1 MPENLNNIKIAGAL
15 GGGMI
20 LQYLFGIKTGWRA
33 VMIILISAPF
43 LAYFVVVPLMSHFGL
58 SNESPL
64 RIMIIALSALVSEVV
79 IGTTIQLL
87 PKAAKKRAEALLGVS
102 ANDDPTEK

>member
-1 MPENLNNIKIAGAL
+1 MQEHIKIAGAL

-20 LQYLFGIKTGWRA
+20 LQYLFGLKTGLRA
-33 VMIILISAPF
+33 VLVILVSAPF
-43 LAYFVVVPLMSHFGL
+43 LAYYVAVPLMSHFGL
-58 SNESPL
+58 SDESPL

-79 IGTTIQLL
+79 IGMVIQLL

-102 ANDDPTEK
+102 ANDDPSEK